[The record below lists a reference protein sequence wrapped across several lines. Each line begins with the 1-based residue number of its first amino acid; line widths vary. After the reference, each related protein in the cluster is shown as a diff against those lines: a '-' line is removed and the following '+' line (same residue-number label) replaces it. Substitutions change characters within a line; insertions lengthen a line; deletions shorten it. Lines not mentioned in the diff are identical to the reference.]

1 MIAKKMAIKKI
12 SNKTNIEQQE
22 SMTLFQRFS
31 IHFMRHVMSRGL
43 LLTALLFT
51 LPLQAAPNIEH
62 WQTKQGLKVYYVYV
76 PQLPMLDLRL
86 VFSAGSTRDS
96 EKAGL
101 AMMTSAILPMGAA
114 GLNANQLAEA
124 FESVGAGSSNGAARD
139 MAWLT
144 LRTLTLPEEQEKAIN
159 TWLKVITH
167 PDFPE
172 KDFARMKKQ
181 TLVSLQ
187 AEKQSP
193 SAIANKAFFK
203 HLYGDH
209 PYASPQNGTEASIN
223 ALTIADLKAF
233 YQEYYV
239 AKNGILA
246 IVGNID
252 KSAAEQL
259 ATRLSTQLAEG
270 KKAAPIPEVK
280 PLAKAQTIRIPFP
293 SQQAHIMIGQP
304 GDKRGDK
311 DYFTLYLGNHIM
323 GGGGFTSRLMKEVR
337 DARGLSYSVYSYFSA
352 MKENGPFLLALQT
365 KLSQTDEAINVAR
378 DVLIKFQKEGASAE
392 ELIAAKKDVNGGF
405 PLNVASNSDIVE
417 YLAMIGFYNLPLDY
431 LNTFTQK
438 IDAITQADI
447 LDAFQRRLT
456 PEKMLTVIVGGEA
469 NEKTENVKKAESVSE
484 AKH

>member
-1 MIAKKMAIKKI
+1 MSYKLPNFLHPAYSSTYRKKQHT
-12 SNKTNIEQQE
+12 KTPWL
-22 SMTLFQRFS
+22 MFLAALFFVPFAS
-31 IHFMRHVMSRGL
+31 
-43 LLTALLFT
+43 T
-51 LPLQAAPNIEH
+51 QAAPTIEH
-62 WQTKQGLKVYYVYV
+62 WQTQQGLGVYYVHV
-76 PQLPMLDLRL
+76 PQLPMLDVRL
-86 VFSAGSTRDS
+86 VFSAGSTRDA

-101 AMMTSAILPMGAA
+101 AMMTNAILPMGAA
-114 GLNANQLAEA
+114 GLNADQLAEA
-124 FESVGAGSSNGAARD
+124 FESVGAGVSNGAARD
-139 MAWLT
+139 MAWLS
-144 LRTLTLPEEQEKAIN
+144 LRTLTLPQEQEKAIN
-159 TWLKVITH
+159 TWLSVVTR

-181 TLVSLQ
+181 TLVGLQ

-209 PYASPQNGTEASIN
+209 PYASPQNGTEASVN

-233 YQEYYV
+233 YQQYYV

-252 KSAAEQL
+252 RVAAEQL
-259 ATRLSTQLAEG
+259 ANRLSSRLAKGE
-270 KKAAPIPEVK
+270 KAAPIPKVK
-280 PLAKAQTIRIPFP
+280 PLAAAKTIRIPFP
-293 SQQAHIMIGQP
+293 SQQAHIMIGQT
-304 GDKRGDK
+304 GNKRGDN

-352 MKENGPFLLALQT
+352 MRENGPFLLSLQT
-365 KLSQTDEAINVAR
+365 KLSQTDEAIKVAR
-378 DVLIKFQKEGASAE
+378 EVVTKFQKEGASSE

-431 LNTFTQK
+431 LNTFTQN
-438 IDAITQADI
+438 IDKITQTEI
-447 LDAFQRRLT
+447 LEAFKRRLS
-456 PEKMLTVIVGGEA
+456 PEKMLTVIVGGEKVETA
-469 NEKTENVKKAESVSE
+469 NQSTP
-484 AKH
+484 